1 MSTSFKDS
9 QPYGDSCR
17 HQFPLSGSTRR
28 ESHLQKVTGMY
39 TRNRPPHGTTHTQSK
54 SMPLGVMERACVH
67 LCVCV
72 RAREGKISALL
83 RVRSKLHMLTKVG
96 RLPFAIP
103 TTFKKQPHG
112 GASAAKAGESPGE
125 PCSLQSP
132 SSSVIP
138 DCPLTHQI
146 FIQHLPCSRHC
157 ARHGE
162 YRVTKNSQCLD
173 SAKLTA

>member
-1 MSTSFKDS
+1 M
-9 QPYGDSCR
+9 
-17 HQFPLSGSTRR
+17 
-28 ESHLQKVTGMY
+28 
-39 TRNRPPHGTTHTQSK
+39 
-54 SMPLGVMERACVH
+54 H

-72 RAREGKISALL
+72 RAREGKVLALL

-96 RLPFAIP
+96 RIPLAIP
-103 TTFKKQPHG
+103 TTFKKHPHG
-112 GASAAKAGESPGE
+112 GASAAKAGESSGE
-125 PCSLQSP
+125 PCSFQSP

-162 YRVTKNSQCLD
+162 YRVTKNSVPGLGEAHSLVQPDMSKQSEKCVFTVHSGKHEDRELYSTVECITRGD
-173 SAKLTA
+173 LT